1 MSSALDTNVA
11 RRRRPGT
18 GRRPP
23 GSHRMASA
31 PLARLVGHELD
42 TVSFVRDDIELR
54 IDHSI
59 VRVLT
64 EPSGISGG
72 DPWRLSDECGADILR
87 RYIGLSVVAAD
98 VIEDDRISLVFD
110 TGERQSTSLVRSTV
124 AAEFDGR
131 RSFHSASSKRHAGR
145 PPLLRAVFT

>member
-1 MSSALDTNVA
+1 
-11 RRRRPGT
+11 
-18 GRRPP
+18 
-23 GSHRMASA
+23 MASA

-72 DPWRLSDECGADILR
+72 DPWRLSDECGADILH

-110 TGERQSTSLVRSTV
+110 TGGTIELSLRLEDRTGPEAAHFVPARPDGSLMSER
-124 AAEFDGR
+124 
-131 RSFHSASSKRHAGR
+131 
-145 PPLLRAVFT
+145 